1 MNSMTDITGEDFF
14 EGRTENPP
22 DVCSDCGEDPCICL
36 DDKPGEKQ
44 DN

>member
-1 MNSMTDITGEDFF
+1 MNSMTDATWPEP
-14 EGRTENPP
+14 NQ
-22 DVCSDCGEDPCICL
+22 DVCPDCDENPCICL